1 MPTERPPLTV
11 ARILAWAAAHV
22 RRTGHRPTGHSGAIP
37 EAPGETWVAI
47 DNALTNGY
55 RGLRGGVSLVELLNR
70 HWGDVPRS
78 DKPPLTVEQIIAW
91 AEAYRQRTGKW
102 PTAASGPVEEA
113 PEETWKRIN
122 AALWEGYRSLPGGD
136 SLSRLLHRHRTDGTG
151 KPS

>member
-1 MPTERPPLTV
+1 MPTERLPLTV
-11 ARILAWAAAHV
+11 VQILVWAAAHLQ
-22 RRTGHRPTGHSGAIP
+22 RSGRRPTGHSGTIP
-37 EAPGETWVAI
+37 EAPGETWGAI

-91 AEAYRQRTGKW
+91 AEAHHRRTGKW

-122 AALWEGYRSLPGGD
+122 AALWEGFRSLAGGD
-136 SLSRLLHRHRTDGTG
+136 SLSRLLHRHRRDRIR
-151 KPS
+151 KNS

>member
-1 MPTERPPLTV
+1 
-11 ARILAWAAAHV
+11 
-22 RRTGHRPTGHSGAIP
+22 
-37 EAPGETWVAI
+37 VAI

-78 DKPPLTVEQIIAW
+78 DKPPLTVEQIIVW
-91 AEAYRQRTGKW
+91 AEAHYQRKGKW

-113 PEETWKRIN
+113 PKETWKRIN

-136 SLSRLLHRHRTDGTG
+136 SLSRLLHRHRTNKTE
-151 KPS
+151 KNT